1 MLALQLPTCAA
12 IHRLIALLHAD
23 DLQIKSGGKALA
35 AGSPSERRLDCGRGA
50 SAIECPVPAAAAS
63 TYVKSSSSSSWS
75 PSRFSSLDRWRGTPC
90 WLRPAEYS
98 SLRRLESTYS
108 IHLGKATSGP
118 AGHSTTDVELD
129 SGGGYGGMAPWF
141 CSVFAL
147 GCSSSARPEPRGR
160 SGPETIDF

>member
-12 IHRLIALLHAD
+12 INRLIALLHAD

-98 SLRRLESTYS
+98 SLRRVGVAFFFF
-108 IHLGKATSGP
+108 LGKGDGGP
-118 AGHSTTDVELD
+118 RGGSCPRGGIGR
-129 SGGGYGGMAPWF
+129 GGGGGGGGLWGLLGFGVWWLP
-141 CSVFAL
+141 CGRAL
-147 GCSSSARPEPRGR
+147 
-160 SGPETIDF
+160 